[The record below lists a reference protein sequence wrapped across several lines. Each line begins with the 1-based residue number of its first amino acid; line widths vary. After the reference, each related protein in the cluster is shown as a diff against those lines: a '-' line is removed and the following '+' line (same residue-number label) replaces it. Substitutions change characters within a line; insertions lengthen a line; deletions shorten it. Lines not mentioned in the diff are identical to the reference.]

1 MKFDY
6 LIVGSGLSGAVLAER
21 IANELNKKV
30 LIIDKRNHIGGNVY
44 DYYNEYGILV
54 HKYGPHIFHT
64 QMKKVW
70 DYTSQFTDWN
80 LYYHKVLAVV
90 DGQKIPVPFNL
101 NSLHKVFPANY
112 AKKLEDLLISNY
124 GFGIKVPILKLLE
137 TKNDDLKF
145 LADYVYKNIFLGYNL
160 KQWGLKPE
168 ELDYSVSSRVPIYI
182 SRDDRYFQDIY
193 QGIPKEGYT
202 KIIEKMLSNKN
213 IKVLLNTDYKEVIGG
228 IKFDKLIYTG
238 HIDYYFDNM
247 FGHLPYRTLEF
258 KMETIFYNKLNEN
271 LDSAFFQE
279 KAQIN
284 YPNDYD
290 FTRITEF
297 KHLTSQKSNHS
308 TIAYEFPKA
317 YDHNQK
323 DIDPYY
329 PIPKE
334 ENTLLFNKYKAE
346 ADKLENVIFLGRL
359 ADYKYYN
366 MDQTIGVA
374 LQTFEKKIVGR

>member
-182 SRDDRYFQDIY
+182 SRDDRYFQDTY

-213 IKVLLNTDYKEVIGG
+213 IKVLLNTDYKEVIGD

-258 KMETIFYNKLNEN
+258 KMETIFNEAI
-271 LDSAFFQE
+271 DSAFFQE

>member
-182 SRDDRYFQDIY
+182 SRDDRYFQDTY

-213 IKVLLNTDYKEVIGG
+213 IKVLLNTDYKEVIGD

-258 KMETIFYNKLNEN
+258 KMATIFNEAI
-271 LDSAFFQE
+271 DSAFFQE

>member
-44 DYYNEYGILV
+44 DYYNENGILV

-182 SRDDRYFQDIY
+182 SRDDRYFQDTY

-213 IKVLLNTDYKEVIGG
+213 IKVLLNTDYKEVIGD

-258 KMETIFYNKLNEN
+258 KLETIFNEAI
-271 LDSAFFQE
+271 DSAFFQE

>member
-21 IANELNKKV
+21 IANVLDKKV
-30 LIIDKRNHIGGNVY
+30 LVVDKRDHIGGNVF

-70 DYTSQFTDWN
+70 DYTSLFTEWN
-80 LYYHKVLAVV
+80 LYYHKVLALVE
-90 DGQKIPVPFNL
+90 GKKIPVPFNL
-101 NSLHKVFPANY
+101 NSLHSIFPKSY
-112 AKKLEDLLISNY
+112 ADKLEQLLISNY
-124 GFGIKVPILKLLE
+124 GYGIKIPILKLLE

-160 KQWGLKPE
+160 KQWGMKPE

-182 SRDDRYFQDIY
+182 SRDDRYFQDPY

-202 KIIEKMLSNKN
+202 KIIEKMLAHKN
-213 IKVLLNTDYKEVIGG
+213 IKVLLKTDYKDIIED

-238 HIDYYFDNM
+238 HIDYFFDFQ
-247 FGHLPYRTLEF
+247 FGHLPYRTLDF
-258 KMETIFYNKLNEN
+258 KFETIINE
-271 LDSAFFQE
+271 DSKSAFYQE

-297 KHLTSQKSNHS
+297 KHLTAQKSIYT
-308 TIAYEFPKA
+308 TIAYEFPKQF
-317 YDHNQK
+317 DHNQK
-323 DIDPYY
+323 ELDPYY

-334 ENTLLFNKYKAE
+334 ENNLLFNKYKAE
-346 ADKLENVIFLGRL
+346 ADKLENIIFLGRL

-374 LQTFEKKIVGR
+374 LQTFEKKILKK

>member
-21 IANELNKKV
+21 IANVLDKKV
-30 LIIDKRNHIGGNVY
+30 LVVDKRDHIGGNVF

-70 DYTSQFTDWN
+70 DYTSLFTEWN
-80 LYYHKVLAVV
+80 LYYHKVLALVE
-90 DGQKIPVPFNL
+90 GKKITVPFNL
-101 NSLHKVFPANY
+101 NSLHSIFPKSY
-112 AKKLEDLLISNY
+112 ADKLEQLLISNY
-124 GFGIKVPILKLLE
+124 GYGIKIPILKLLE

-160 KQWGLKPE
+160 KQWGMKPE

-182 SRDDRYFQDIY
+182 SRDDRYFQDPY

-202 KIIEKMLSNKN
+202 KIIEKMLAHKN
-213 IKVLLNTDYKEVIGG
+213 IKVLLKTDYKDIIED

-238 HIDYYFDNM
+238 HIDYFFDFQ
-247 FGHLPYRTLEF
+247 FGHLPYRTLDF
-258 KMETIFYNKLNEN
+258 KFETIINE
-271 LDSAFFQE
+271 DSKSAFYQE

-297 KHLTSQKSNHS
+297 KHLTAQKSIYS
-308 TIAYEFPKA
+308 TIAYEFPKQF
-317 YDHNQK
+317 DHNQK
-323 DIDPYY
+323 ELDPYY

-334 ENTLLFNKYKAE
+334 ENNLLFNKYKVE
-346 ADKLENVIFLGRL
+346 ADKLENIIFLGRL

-374 LQTFEKKIVGR
+374 LQTFEKKILKK

>member
-6 LIVGSGLSGAVLAER
+6 LIVGSGLSGSVLAER

-70 DYTSQFTDWN
+70 DYTSRFTDWN

-101 NSLHKVFPANY
+101 NSLHKVFPASY

-182 SRDDRYFQDIY
+182 SRDDRYFQDTY

-213 IKVLLNTDYKEVIGG
+213 IKVLLNTDYKEIIDD

-238 HIDYYFDNM
+238 HIDYYFDYM

-258 KMETIFYNKLNEN
+258 KFETINNINIESSY
-271 LDSAFFQE
+271 FQE

-297 KHLTSQKSNHS
+297 KHLTAQKSNCS
-308 TIAYEFPKA
+308 TIAYEYPMA
-317 YDHNQK
+317 YDHKQK
-323 DIDPYY
+323 EIDPYY

-334 ENTLLFNKYKAE
+334 ENAILFNKYKAE

>member
-1 MKFDY
+1 
-6 LIVGSGLSGAVLAER
+6 
-21 IANELNKKV
+21 
-30 LIIDKRNHIGGNVY
+30 
-44 DYYNEYGILV
+44 
-54 HKYGPHIFHT
+54 
-64 QMKKVW
+64 
-70 DYTSQFTDWN
+70 
-80 LYYHKVLAVV
+80 
-90 DGQKIPVPFNL
+90 
-101 NSLHKVFPANY
+101 
-112 AKKLEDLLISNY
+112 
-124 GFGIKVPILKLLE
+124 
-137 TKNDDLKF
+137 
-145 LADYVYKNIFLGYNL
+145 
-160 KQWGLKPE
+160 
-168 ELDYSVSSRVPIYI
+168 VPIYI
-182 SRDDRYFQDIY
+182 SRDDRYFQDTY

-213 IKVLLNTDYKEVIGG
+213 IKVLLNTDYKEVIGD

-258 KMETIFYNKLNEN
+258 KLETIFNEAI
-271 LDSAFFQE
+271 DSAFFQE

>member
-145 LADYVYKNIFLGYNL
+145 LADYVYKSIFLGYNL

-182 SRDDRYFQDIY
+182 SRDDRYFQDTY

-213 IKVLLNTDYKEVIGG
+213 IKVLLNTDYKDVIGD

-258 KMETIFYNKLNEN
+258 KMETIFNEAI
-271 LDSAFFQE
+271 DSAYFQE

>member
-182 SRDDRYFQDIY
+182 SRDDRYFQDTY

-213 IKVLLNTDYKEVIGG
+213 IKVLLNTDYKEVIGD

-258 KMETIFYNKLNEN
+258 KLETIFNEAI
-271 LDSAFFQE
+271 DSAFFQE

>member
-182 SRDDRYFQDIY
+182 SRDDRYFQDTY

-213 IKVLLNTDYKEVIGG
+213 IKVLLNTDYKEVIGD

-258 KMETIFYNKLNEN
+258 KLETIFNEAI
-271 LDSAFFQE
+271 DSAFFQE

-297 KHLTSQKSNHS
+297 KHLTSQKSNYS